1 MLYFYFTLY
10 VFECTSIYIYN
21 TAGFFP
27 RFPLDSLAVY
37 IVYIHDLFIYLHGSR
52 WSLTWSTHLIDCS

>member
-1 MLYFYFTLY
+1 MFFFYFTLY

-37 IVYIHDLFIYLHGSR
+37 IVYIHDLFIYLHGAR
-52 WSLTWSTHLIDCS
+52 WSLT

>member
-10 VFECTSIYIYN
+10 VFECTSISIYN
-21 TAGFFP
+21 TAGFIP

-37 IVYIHDLFIYLHGSR
+37 IVYIHDLFIYLHDSR
-52 WSLTWSTHLIDCS
+52 WSLT